1 MACKWY
7 QICPLRRFEIQ
18 GRLGMSWAEEYCKSD
33 SNWRNCR
40 RYELEESGI
49 YHPDNMLPDG
59 RIDASLLL

>member
-7 QICPLRRFEIQ
+7 QICPLRRFERQ
-18 GRLGMSWAEEYCKSD
+18 GRLDMSWAEEYCKSD

-59 RIDASLLL
+59 RIDDSLLR